1 MCSGINTC
9 MANTKLLIL
18 SLRITPLVS
27 FYGRTCLVFIGCQ
40 LLLFDIPVFSEILAP
55 GSLFSNQYNIKDLLI
70 FWANKCVL
78 SPVQNASHLSLVSQ
92 TLAKLHRISFL

>member
-1 MCSGINTC
+1 

-40 LLLFDIPVFSEILAP
+40 LLLFDTPVFSEILAP
-55 GSLFSNQYNIKDLLI
+55 DSPFSNQYIIKDLLI

-92 TLAKLHRISFL
+92 TLAKLHQISFL